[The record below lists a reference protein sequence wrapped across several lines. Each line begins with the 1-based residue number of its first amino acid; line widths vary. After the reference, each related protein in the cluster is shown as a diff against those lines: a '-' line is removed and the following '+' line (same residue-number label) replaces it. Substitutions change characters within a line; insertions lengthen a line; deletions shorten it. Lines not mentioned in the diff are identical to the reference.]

1 MRLKQ
6 IYKIF
11 ILNTTLYKRKNLA
24 IDKQDLILLG
34 KGESN
39 PSSLKVKVS
48 CANRYTIPQ
57 F

>member
-11 ILNTTLYKRKNLA
+11 ILNTTLYERKNLA

>member
-11 ILNTTLYKRKNLA
+11 ILNAKLYKKEKSYLGYGK
-24 IDKQDLILLG
+24 ILLLG